1 MYINLY
7 QTKLFNLYLIED
19 RNILHLDII
28 SNKYNEDLY
37 ILLLEYFKIFWKII
51 SENKNKYFLI
61 LNFKNVPLLPLN
73 IFGKIIDTL
82 QSLNKIFLN
91 NLNITY
97 IINNNNNISQ
107 IIYFLNSKYKS
118 IKKIKLISKL
128 EKSYEDISSYCNGK
142 CEEII

>member
-7 QTKLFNLYLIED
+7 QTNLFNLYLIKN

-37 ILLLEYFKIFWKII
+37 ILLLEYFKNFWKII
-51 SENKNKYFLI
+51 SEKNNKYFLI
-61 LNFKNVPLLPLN
+61 FNFKNVPLLPLN
-73 IFGKIIDTL
+73 IFDKMIGIL
-82 QSLNKIFLN
+82 LSLNKIFLH

-97 IINNNNNISQ
+97 IIDNNNDISQ
-107 IIYFLNSKYKS
+107 IFYFLNSKYKS

-128 EKSYEDISSYCNGK
+128 ENSYKDISFYCNGK
-142 CEEII
+142 CEE